1 MRFRTLGLAVCAGL
15 LALPCCAWANDADI
29 ARRLSTTLQE
39 AQQEGQLQG
48 FRLGVRVEDGTVWLS
63 GSVADEGQRV
73 LALDKARRVSGV
85 KLVVNDIAIRS
96 TPAAAPVT
104 PASAALAPSAA
115 EGYRA
120 AARAPMP
127 TPAAPIPARTAPRRN
142 AYPVPVAR
150 ANRPV
155 QYMDEGMTFESEGMM
170 GPVPVQSYSDGYAG
184 AAYDQPQMPDYAW
197 PSYAAHPNY
206 AAVQYPKQYSPMAWP
221 YIGPFYP
228 YPQVPLGWRK
238 VTLEWDDGWWMLDFK
253 SKQ

>member
-1 MRFRTLGLAVCAGL
+1 MRFRTLGLAVWMGL
-15 LALPCCAWANDADI
+15 LALPCCSWADDAEI

-39 AQQEGQLQG
+39 AQLDGQLQG

-63 GSVADEGQRV
+63 GSVAEEGQRM
-73 LALDKARRVSGV
+73 LALDKARRVPGV
-85 KLVVNDIAIRS
+85 KLVVNDIAIRT
-96 TPAAAPVT
+96 TPPVA
-104 PASAALAPSAA
+104 PASASIPPAAPADDYA
-115 EGYRA
+115 MH
-120 AARAPMP
+120 RAPAPRSGRP
-127 TPAAPIPARTAPRRN
+127 TPARSAARKN
-142 AYPVPVAR
+142 AYPVPVGR
-150 ANRPV
+150 GNRPV
-155 QYMDEGMTFESEGMM
+155 QYMEGMTFDEGGMTSPM
-170 GPVPVQSYSDGYAG
+170 PVQSYSDGYAG